1 MGQGDSKEETMRKLR
16 LTLITATALIAGG
29 SSMVLAAPVGNPD
42 GIRVA
47 TEELNLIEH
56 AQYVWGGRN
65 YCWYVD
71 GWHGTGW
78 YRCGYA
84 LRRGSGWGGP
94 AGWHGWEY
102 RERMEHRRERL
113 EHRRERREERHERR
127 EDRGD
132 YRR

>member
-1 MGQGDSKEETMRKLR
+1 MRKLR

-29 SSMVLAAPVGNPD
+29 SSMVLAAPVGNP
-42 GIRVA
+42 GEIRVA

-56 AQYVWGGRN
+56 AQYVWGGRQ

-71 GWHGTGW
+71 GWNGPGW
-78 YRCGYA
+78 YWCGYA
-84 LRRGSGWGGP
+84 LRRGHGWGGP
-94 AGWHGWEY
+94 AGYRGWVH
-102 RERMEHRRERL
+102 RDRMERH
-113 EHRRERREERHERR
+113 ERREERREHP